1 MSSFSLLAPLASNL
15 SRALVLSGLASIAI
29 SALSAPS
36 AAQAGA
42 APPVMQTGAGVLPV
56 AGRSLGPGAASTGAL
71 GAAGPVIRA
80 RPPQIQ
86 LTPGAAPDLPPG
98 PATDPDGGGH
108 GPLGGSLVLQT
119 NSALLPAGAA
129 ITART
134 NPSAALFR
142 DTAFATGERF
152 AALST
157 SSGQSWTHV
166 DPAQALPY
174 RDGGF
179 SGNQSALHIEG
190 DDQTGATIWSLQYAY
205 SPFTQQNAV
214 RIAVAR
220 GRANLRA
227 LQFYYYDLVPGLFG
241 LSSPSW
247 LDAPQVARSSSWL
260 YVSMNHY
267 DDLGAFQGTVV
278 TRLRLADV
286 LAANP
291 ALYQFATTPAHQ
303 PGNLRLCDGATTTM
317 YFGTHT
323 SSLFGAPMIR
333 IYAWDDAQTST
344 SPTVTD
350 QPISAWYTGTSSA
363 PGPDGRDWL
372 GADDHRIR
380 GAYFANGALSFLW
393 GSNAGG
399 PFAMPFVRIV
409 GFYPSSGY
417 ALAGEA
423 SVWNPTIAFAYPSVT
438 VNARDDVGGTMA
450 FGGGGYYPGSLAW
463 IVDAQSGWAPLANTL
478 LALGERGPAANEWS
492 GSASAARHPL
502 HANSYIGTCYA
513 LDAAGNSVPRYAWFG
528 RQNDLPAPA
537 TVSID
542 SWPPTGVP
550 IAVDVTDRNGAQ
562 NGNTPF
568 ARTYSPEQGFTLSA
582 PAQATSGGV
591 RYEFERWYWNGVSQ
605 PMAARDLVV
614 TNLLGANGSFF
625 TAGYQRVRHTLTVSS
640 TPTNGSTFTLAP
652 SDDLGRTGGTASTT
666 IQYQDGVPFRITA
679 NIVHNGALFDRWIVD
694 GVPQTLGQLS
704 LDWVARGAH
713 QLVMAYR
720 VPVCGGFTSYGQSCG
735 PFGPGSYVHVAS
747 TARNPCGPYYSE
759 WVDLGVRG
767 AVASSV
773 GSLAIGF
780 SNTSWFGIP
789 LPFALTNWPGCFLY
803 TDMIT
808 FVNFG
813 TDALGRGNV
822 PVLIPF
828 DRSLADLSFYTQ
840 CFVVTPFPTLQIS
853 NGIATR
859 IGGFR

>member
-1 MSSFSLLAPLASNL
+1 MRPTARFQSLASL
-15 SRALVLSGLASIAI
+15 PSRALLVGGLALLAAT
-29 SALSAPS
+29 ALSTPS
-36 AAQAGA
+36 VAQAGA
-42 APPVMQTGAGVLPV
+42 APPEVSAGGGVLAV
-56 AGRSLGPGAASTGAL
+56 SGRSSVEAAGRSGAPSFAGAAL
-71 GAAGPVIRA
+71 QA
-80 RPPQIQ
+80 RPPRIQ
-86 LTPGAAPDLPPG
+86 LVPGAAPDLPPG
-98 PATDPDGGGH
+98 PATDPDGGGF
-108 GPLGGSLVLQT
+108 GPLGGSLLVQD
-119 NSALLPAGAA
+119 NAAVLPAGANLLE
-129 ITART
+129 RT
-134 NPSAALFR
+134 SPSAALYR
-142 DTAFATGERF
+142 DTAFYTGRRF

-166 DPAQALPY
+166 DPVQALPY
-174 RDGGF
+174 ADGGP
-179 SGNQSALHIEG
+179 SGIQQALHIEG
-190 DDQTGATIWSLQYAY
+190 DDQTGAMVWMVHYAY
-205 SPFTQQNAV
+205 SSLTQGNRV
-214 RIAVAR
+214 RLAVAR
-220 GRANLRA
+220 GRTNLRA
-227 LQFYYYDLVPGLFG
+227 LQFYYYDLTPGLFG

-247 LDAPQVARSSSWL
+247 LDAPQVERSSSWL
-260 YVSMNHY
+260 YVSMNSY
-267 DDLGAFQGTVV
+267 DDLGVFQGTVV
-278 TRLRLADV
+278 ARLRLADV
-286 LAANP
+286 LSTSAAI
-291 ALYQFATTPAHQ
+291 YQYATTSWRQ
-303 PGNLRLCDGATTTM
+303 PGNLRLCNGATTTM
-317 YFGTHT
+317 YYGTHT

-333 IYAWDDAQTST
+333 IFAWDDAQTST
-344 SPTVTD
+344 APTVTD
-350 QPISAWYTGTSSA
+350 QPISAWYTGTSTA

-372 GADDHRIR
+372 GADDHRIL
-380 GAYFANGALSFLW
+380 GSYFASGALSFMW
-393 GSNAGG
+393 GSSAGG
-399 PFAMPFVRIV
+399 PFPMPFVRIV
-409 GFYPSSGY
+409 GFYPGAGY

-423 SVWNPTIAFAYPSVT
+423 SVWNPTIAFAYPSVA
-438 VNARDDVGGTMA
+438 VNARGDVGGTMA
-450 FGGGGYYPGSLAW
+450 LGGGGYHPSSIAW
-463 IVDAQSGWAPLANTL
+463 LVDAQSGWAPLTNTL
-478 LALGERGPAANEWS
+478 LALGARGPATNAWGEVT
-492 GSASAARHPL
+492 SAARHPL
-502 HANSYIGTCYA
+502 HANSYIGTGYV

-582 PAQATSGGV
+582 PAQATSGGI

-679 NIVHNGALFDRWIVD
+679 NIVWNGALFDRWIVD

-713 QLVMAYR
+713 QLVIAYR

-735 PFGPGSYVHVAS
+735 PFGPGSYRHVAS
-747 TARNPCGPYYSE
+747 SPRTPCGPYYNE
-759 WVDLGVRG
+759 WANYGVEG
-767 AVASSV
+767 TVASSV

-828 DRSLADLSFYTQ
+828 DRSLAGLSFYTQ
-840 CFVVTPFPTLQIS
+840 CFVVTPFPQLAIS
-853 NGIATR
+853 NGIETK